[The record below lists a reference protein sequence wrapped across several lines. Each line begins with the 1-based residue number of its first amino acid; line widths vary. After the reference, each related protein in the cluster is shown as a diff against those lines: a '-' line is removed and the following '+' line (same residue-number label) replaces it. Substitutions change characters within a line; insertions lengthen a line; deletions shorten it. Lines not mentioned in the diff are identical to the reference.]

1 MTRKLIF
8 VLEND
13 PVRIGAMRE
22 SLESS
27 MLSAAATMIDNV
39 PDAVLWL
46 SRHLPHCG
54 VISLDHD
61 LGGEQIRDGGP
72 FDPGSGRDIANY
84 LAERTPVCP
93 VLLHTDNFFV
103 RPRMVSILESGSW
116 EHSFVS
122 PGNGV
127 AWVVRDWLPQI
138 IRLLG
143 D

>member
-1 MTRKLIF
+1 MTSRLIF

-27 MLSAAATMIDNV
+27 MLAGSATFIDNA
-39 PDAVLWL
+39 PDAVAWL
-46 SRHLPHCG
+46 SRNLGRCG

-61 LGGEQIRDGGP
+61 LGGEQMRDGCS

-103 RPRMVSILESGSW
+103 RPGIISVLESGSW
-116 EHSFVS
+116 KHSFVS
-122 PGNGV
+122 PGNGI
-127 AWVVRDWLPQI
+127 AWVSREWLPQI